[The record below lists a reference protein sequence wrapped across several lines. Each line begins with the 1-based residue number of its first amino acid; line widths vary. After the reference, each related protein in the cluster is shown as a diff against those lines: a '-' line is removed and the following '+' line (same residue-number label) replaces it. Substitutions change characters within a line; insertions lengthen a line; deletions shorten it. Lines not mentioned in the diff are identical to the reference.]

1 MLNRLLFSAQ
11 GERVIAL
18 LISAT
23 LDVPFYGFFVLARCI
38 PDTAKPLFF
47 NST

>member
-18 LISAT
+18 VISAT
-23 LDVPFYGFFVLARCI
+23 PDVLLYGFFVLARCI
-38 PDTAKPLFF
+38 TDAAKPLFF